1 MSKDSSTSFIGGANH
16 KFITLIF
23 LLTLLFL
30 HQHLVAIDLN
40 HKYTMLYDTHTS
52 SNPSLCFLRRSNYG
66 LAHPLE
72 NCEILRVVVRE
83 DFSEDMADQLIHDIL
98 SITEDLSKDSTSAHL
113 AHIGS
118 KSQNSSSG
126 GAAGAS
132 SSSSKHPSHSKLSKN
147 ISKPDAGRGHKHGG
161 YAKQC

>member
-1 MSKDSSTSFIGGANH
+1 MSSIGGANP
-16 KFITLIF
+16 KAKTELWVGPTDGRRRSECIW
-23 LLTLLFL
+23 
-30 HQHLVAIDLN
+30 
-40 HKYTMLYDTHTS
+40 S
-52 SNPSLCFLRRSNYG
+52 SVCLPSLKTVLQ
-66 LAHPLE
+66 
-72 NCEILRVVVRE
+72 ILRVVVRE

-113 AHIGS
+113 AHIGA
-118 KSQNSSSG
+118 KSQNTSAG